1 MKKELHVITTGQQ
14 EKADLLK
21 IARKIHSYVDWIHLR
36 ENHRSTEEL
45 LSLIQG
51 MKEAGVPLSKLIL
64 NGAASVALAGGVG
77 GVQLS
82 HRGEDALMVKKHFP
96 MLRVGCSVHSL
107 SEALNKEER
116 GADYLIY
123 GHVFESSSKPGQ
135 RPRGLFALQEITAYV
150 SIPVIA
156 IGGITP
162 SNVKDVLS
170 SGASGVAV
178 LSGVFGAIDPVK
190 AAWDYQKEMEG
201 VAR

>member
-21 IARKIHSYVDWIHLR
+21 IAQKIHSYVDWIQLR
-36 ENHRSTEEL
+36 ENHRSNEEL
-45 LSLIQG
+45 MSLIQG

>member
-1 MKKELHVITTGQQ
+1 
-14 EKADLLK
+14 
-21 IARKIHSYVDWIHLR
+21 
-36 ENHRSTEEL
+36 
-45 LSLIQG
+45 
-51 MKEAGVPLSKLIL
+51 
-64 NGAASVALAGGVG
+64 
-77 GVQLS
+77 
-82 HRGEDALMVKKHFP
+82 
-96 MLRVGCSVHSL
+96 
-107 SEALNKEER
+107 
-116 GADYLIY
+116 LIY